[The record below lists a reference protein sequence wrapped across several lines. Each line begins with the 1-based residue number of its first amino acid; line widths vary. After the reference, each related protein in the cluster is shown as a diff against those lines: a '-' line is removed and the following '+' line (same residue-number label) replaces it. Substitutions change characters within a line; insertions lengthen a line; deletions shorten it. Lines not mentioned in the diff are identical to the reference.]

1 MKKLLVLFL
10 MCVSNFASANTF
22 SVIIPF
28 SAGGPTDQL
37 WRHIEPSFNERLEK
51 HGIKLITE
59 NLPGAGGAI
68 AANKISETSDRLILG
83 FFSPALAIA
92 PVINPDSVRYNA
104 TTIKLVGYAGA
115 VETIVVSHLSISEF
129 EKKCKNNTVFFGG
142 SNVGSTSHLLGTVVA
157 KEMKCRD
164 PVHVSYKGISAA
176 YPDLLSGRI
185 DYLVDFD
192 STASS
197 QIASGRINKLF
208 SMNDRFPNN
217 LENWHVL
224 ISNNS
229 SNPAIEIIQREFQN
243 LKNDKAFVENLEKT
257 LKIKNFSVIKNQQ
270 WLIKDFETY
279 KKFIEGIKQ

>member
-10 MCVSNFASANTF
+10 MCVSNFALANTF
-22 SVIIPF
+22 FVIIPF

-37 WRHIEPSFNERLEK
+37 WRTIEPPLNDRLAK

-68 AANKISETSDRLILG
+68 AANKIAETSDRLILG
-83 FFSPALAIA
+83 FFSPSLAIA
-92 PVINPDSVRYNA
+92 PVTNPDSVRYNA
-104 TTIKLVGYAGA
+104 TTIRLVGYAGA
-115 VETIVVSHLSISEF
+115 LEMIVVSPLSRSDF
-129 EKKCKNNTVFFGG
+129 EKKCKNNTVFFGS

-157 KEMKCRD
+157 KEMNCRD
-164 PVHVSYKGISAA
+164 PVHVPYKGISAV
-176 YPDLLSGRI
+176 YPDLLAGRI

-192 STASS
+192 SSASS
-197 QIASGRINKLF
+197 QLVSGRINKLF

-270 WLIKDFETY
+270 WLIKDFEVY
-279 KKFIEGIKQ
+279 KKFIEGIK